1 MTVTPVDPTG
11 LPPGGATPG
20 TPVGTATATG
30 GRWSGLRVSRPG
42 VVLSFAFLLVLLLAS
57 FWPHLF
63 TGTDPNAAD
72 ISQTLRGPGSGH
84 LLGTDQ
90 NGRDI
95 YARIVHGTRL
105 SLWIGLSASALA
117 LVVGAAVGVAAAQA
131 GRVLGAVADWL
142 LNVFLSIPG
151 LLLALLVIAM
161 LGPGTRNSIIGLSL
175 IFTPGFARVVRGEV
189 MRIRASVYLE
199 AARAL
204 GWPKRQVIIRH
215 LVPNALGPVLI
226 LATINVGGAISL
238 GSTLSFLGLGPQ
250 PPTAE
255 WGAMLSSSR
264 TYFSVAWWPAI
275 FPGIAITLAV
285 LAITVAGQ
293 FLQARLEGR
302 NAR

>member
-1 MTVTPVDPTG
+1 MTVTPVGPAEAAPDPS
-11 LPPGGATPG
+11 PPAAHDAALAR
-20 TPVGTATATG
+20 V
-30 GRWSGLRVSRPG
+30 RWRRPRVSRPG
-42 VVLSFAFLLVLLLAS
+42 VALSFAFLLVLVVAAI
-57 FWPHLF
+57 WPGLF

-72 ISQTLRGPGSGH
+72 IAQTLRGPGAGH

-95 YARIVHGTRL
+95 LARIVHGTRP

-117 LVVGAAVGVAAAQA
+117 LVVGTAIGVAAAQG
-131 GRVLGAVADWL
+131 GRVVAAIADWV
-142 LNVFLSIPG
+142 LNVIMSIPG
-151 LLLALLVIAM
+151 LLLALLVIAV

-175 IFTPGFARVVRGEV
+175 ILLPGFARVVRGEV
-189 MRIRASVYLE
+189 LRIRASVYLE

-204 GWPKRQVIIRH
+204 GWRQRQVIVRH

-226 LATINVGGAISL
+226 LATIGVGAAIGL

-255 WGAMLSSSR
+255 WGAMLASSR
-264 TYFSVAWWPAI
+264 TYFAVAWWPAI
-275 FPGIAITLAV
+275 FPGIVITLTV
-285 LAITVAGQ
+285 LTITVAGR

-302 NAR
+302 DAR